1 VTAPNVKVQNISST
15 DVSSNFNFDVPTNPI
30 IRAGSTFTTSHR
42 LFTVIHTDHD
52 TSKEVTF
59 DKIVSGATDIFVEYE
74 NLETTPGYRI
84 QSFDIHNQGFGIDL
98 AGISTSHHNFVLL
111 HSDDGN
117 LHHFAKITEVNLE
130 TSEGSAHAVSFEF
143 EPKLGKEIQKG
154 TKYMLFKGP
163 STTNN
168 VVALSAGIKAQR
180 TVSASTIE
188 VQDSLSV
195 SRPLFYFFDDKL
207 DKKRQL
213 DHNTKYLLRMESASS
228 GTNIEVDAQLS
239 VFVTTTDYQ
248 KKIIDYGPHSLRV
261 TLTDVLRDKDAPSV
275 NTPQEYNS
283 GVSQPTLSYIDYNAI
298 FYNARREVDDESTGT
313 LTYDGP
319 KRYLHYSLSPDY
331 CNNIPN
337 LYAAKI
343 TDALGDKAGLT
354 ESAAIDNFRIL
365 DKKISENE
373 PLRIRQSVY
382 REDINGWVST
392 GLRLGAYN
400 ALSNFIRY
408 FFDNEIGRDDTD
420 FLNQGEEVLIGDRVL
435 IYDGPQSGQLVFLE
449 VSRLETDLEFTS
461 TVSLTGL
468 EDELVYRRAY
478 CAQTN
483 KLHTDYNIVSNR
495 FQDLF
500 IKFTTKN
507 LSYVYSAISNASQ
520 RNKTL
525 TLSFDGVG
533 YGGDQ
538 IGYLEGFYEIFVER
552 FTGQIEE
559 LKTSKTQGLNI
570 MEISGRNDLYKLINP
585 IVNKKNLFSEDMIYS
600 TNSFF
605 PKLVGVNASA
615 VTATVSASSNPDRI
629 TSVSATPT
637 VFNGDKIYGQY
648 SNGVKVFIGRAERSD
663 SSNIYLTD
671 TARATGSFTNIYRER
686 TQAYILN
693 KALASNYLSTDSTTA
708 LEGSAQKGVIFNSGT
723 GLSLDG
729 KEVLNL
735 SEVTNTETE
744 KGRAIFSPTNIRDD
758 KKFELFL
765 ESSEKFILSCTF
777 VNGSSLVT
785 TSSTSNIKNGFK
797 MFAYGS
803 TIIPSNTFVQSIIS
817 STQFIMSNSATAS
830 GTLSETEFDPS
841 FETVNTLSDFTVLGI
856 KEENEGA
863 SIELAPYVPIT
874 LARVTN
880 NKANAIST
888 SYTSTIATVTGKDGR
903 ALIVSSVPSKAT
915 LKKYEPYYVDG
926 EFIGLFVGTQ
936 TLHNGS
942 AYEIKMFFDRPQTV
956 TSGDLK
962 RIDAQTSF
970 DSKHLSFSLSL
981 LNGEHLHGGKA
992 IGLLHPIRIG
1002 ANAGSLSRPAL
1013 FNSVFDYASPA
1024 LSFPTYAQK
1033 FGSPVYRIYNL
1044 EKGQIDEIDSK
1055 RTDLADSNDLH
1066 FYQEK
1071 LSNVNYYAD
1080 AHKPVIGFTQSTT
1093 TTDDVYGTDRT
1104 GTGKENQLLIESLG
1118 YQPPR
1123 GSKFND
1129 REFGFTGES
1138 APVYQIRH
1146 YDKVGSRTNL
1156 QTEETSPNRIADILE
1171 QIDSKIARMFLFV
1184 NCDAE
1189 AYWGQREDSLFNSTN
1204 AKNIENYSLTLI
1216 KQPKLLNQSIGKS
1229 NLSGESQ
1236 AISNT
1241 DSDYFTVAIT
1251 SGNKTPSSLKQFG
1264 LMRLT
1269 ECIYD
1274 WHFNQFDPENPPSLD
1289 RSLPRLRIPT
1299 GKIVATSISAS
1310 SYSGKVITA
1319 SANPSSDFFAGDY
1332 VCNASGE
1339 VIGEVASTSSTQI
1352 TLVNEPAKV
1361 SDSSG
1366 LYTGV
1371 LSVITLPED
1380 STLSGN
1386 ATEDTSLHGN
1396 LIHMNKGAIV
1406 DADDYGESG
1415 SAFHTRHSETFRN
1428 MLLQKAS
1435 ESNNEARR
1443 PSIVHPIDLG
1453 RKASFVEVTGTT
1465 TSGNSNVTSVSAQDI
1480 KVVGAGEY
1488 VQVSAIPHGTVVD
1501 TVSSTAFSLEDENT
1515 SPSAVN
1521 ATANGARAINVTRD
1535 SQQFSETIRELANGE
1550 DNSAVYQ
1557 KAMGLV
1563 LDTFTLESGFN
1574 DVKKGL
1580 VTGFISNTARVIDAD
1595 TNTISLTTR
1604 SSDDTNDRR
1613 FEQFKDHD
1621 ETANATA
1628 SHGGALLGFK
1638 LRLEVTSGMVTGVDT
1653 LNTIGGNLYSYDIT
1667 SVANSP
1673 FGKVN
1678 LTGCYLISE
1687 AGLAYDSVTKA
1698 YATYNGQNGTP
1709 PSINNSRPTD
1719 IAYVMSHE
1727 LDPNAGTELFKLVTD
1742 HALSQ
1747 GFYRIMQPNHTCLH
1761 SNVKR
1766 KIPMNVVTSN
1776 LTLDNTG
1783 TPYDKPPSFL
1793 LKNMSAGNVLE
1804 PTSTKNAGG
1813 SEAAL
1818 SMLVAIDLNRNSDS
1832 HHYNVIRD
1840 YDVLDDVI
1848 PTSETIM
1855 CISDGQSPYKTSVIL
1870 ESSGLGYVLNLG
1882 ETRKIIGAASVTEP
1896 FTVKTNYKVDSDYKR
1911 ALIGTSVSVG
1921 PEVDEIVEDLL
1932 NEENIQFSLSSS
1944 TKQFVTPTL
1953 QGVSLLSAVNSLLK
1967 EKNQTLHREGETLKI
1982 VDRDS
1987 SETSPDILISD
1998 NGDYLITSYEKD
2010 KTVFDKYNSIVVF
2023 GRANKAQKRNVSDIK
2038 KNGTKTLEVVDRSL
2052 LTQREVESKAKEL
2065 FILHNKVNEKLVIE
2079 LAPKSTTQFKPGD
2092 IVQVEIRR
2100 ENIPRAEY
2108 YIIEIEYNLTG
2119 KIKLVLGKF
2128 SKNIGDRFAELL
2140 VQNRKTNVFLREEIS
2155 DSTVVNLDFVRNI
2168 KVKPLKLLVR
2178 KADLAGFKF
2187 GFTSTLG
2194 FSTTFLSGVNTITD
2208 LVEVDY

>member
-15 DVSSNFNFDVPTNPI
+15 DVSSNFNFDVPTNPV

-74 NLETTPGYRI
+74 NLETTPGFRI
-84 QSFDIHNQGFGIDL
+84 QSFDIHNQSVGIDL

-180 TVSASTIE
+180 TVGATTIE

-207 DKKRQL
+207 DKKGQL
-213 DHNTKYLLRMESASS
+213 DHNTKYLLRMESAAS

-283 GVSQPTLSYIDYNAI
+283 GVSQPTLSYTDYNAI

-365 DKKISENE
+365 DKKISENQ

-382 REDINGWVST
+382 REDINGWVDT
-392 GLRLGAYN
+392 GTRLGAYN

-408 FFDNEIGRDDTD
+408 YLDNSIGRDDSD
-420 FLNQGEEVLIGDRVL
+420 FLNQGEEVLIGNRIL
-435 IYDGPQSGQLVFLE
+435 IFSGPSASQVVFEE
-449 VSRLETDLEFTS
+449 VSRLQTDFEFT
-461 TVSLTGL
+461 TTADLTGL
-468 EDELVYRRAY
+468 EGEIIYRRAY

-520 RNKTL
+520 KNKTL

-559 LKTSKTQGLNI
+559 LKTSKAQGLNI
-570 MEISGRNDLYKLINP
+570 MEISGRSDLYKLINP

-637 VFNGDKIYGQY
+637 VFNGDKIYGVY
-648 SNGVKVFIGRAERSD
+648 SNGVYVFIGRAERSD

-686 TQAYILN
+686 TQAYILS

-708 LEGSAQKGVIFNSGT
+708 LEGSAQKGLIFNSGS

-729 KEVLNL
+729 EEVLNL
-735 SEVTNTETE
+735 SEITNTETE
-744 KGRAIFSPTNIRDD
+744 KGRPIFSPTNIRDD

-765 ESSEKFILSCTF
+765 ENSEKFILSCTF

-785 TSSTSNIKNGFK
+785 TSSTSNIRNGFK
-797 MFAYGS
+797 LFAYGS

-863 SIELAPYVPIT
+863 SIELAPYIPIT

-880 NKANAIST
+880 NKANAISP
-888 SYTSTIATVTGKDGR
+888 SYTSAIATVTGKDGR
-903 ALIVSSVPSKAT
+903 ALIVSSAPSKAT
-915 LKKYEPYYVDG
+915 LKKYEPYYVDD
-926 EFIGLFVGTQ
+926 EFVGLYVGIQ

-942 AYEIKMFFDRPQTV
+942 AYETKMFFDRPQTV

-962 RIDAQTSF
+962 RFDAHTSL
-970 DSKHLSFSLSL
+970 DSKHLNFSLSL
-981 LNGEHLHGGKA
+981 LNGAHLHGGKA

-1002 ANAGSLSRPAL
+1002 SNSGSLSRPAL

-1024 LSFPTYAQK
+1024 LSYPTYSQK

-1055 RTDLADSNDLH
+1055 RTNLADSNDLH

-1080 AHKPVIGFTQSTT
+1080 AHKPTIGFVQSLTAA
-1093 TTDDVYGTDRT
+1093 DSLYGVDRT
-1104 GTGKENQLLIESLG
+1104 GASKENQLLIESLG

-1129 REFGFTGES
+1129 RPFGFTGES
-1138 APVYQIRH
+1138 TPIYQIRH
-1146 YDKVGSRTNL
+1146 YSTTGTRTNL
-1156 QTEETSPNRIADILE
+1156 QTEETSPNRISDILE

-1204 AKNIENYSLTLI
+1204 AKTIENYSLTLI

-1251 SGNKTPSSLKQFG
+1251 SSNKTPSSLKQFG

-1289 RSLPRLRIPT
+1289 RSLPRLTIPT
-1299 GKIVATSISAS
+1299 GKMVQTTVVAS
-1310 SYSGKVITA
+1310 SYSGKVITTA
-1319 SANPSSDFFAGDY
+1319 SNPSTHFFAGDY
-1332 VCNASGE
+1332 VCDSNGE
-1339 VIGEVASTSSTQI
+1339 IIGEVASTSSTEI
-1352 TLVNEPAKV
+1352 TLVNEPAKTTNTH
-1361 SDSSG
+1361 G
-1366 LYTGV
+1366 FYTSQ
-1371 LSVITLPED
+1371 LFRITLPD
-1380 STLSGN
+1380 KSILSGN

-1406 DADDYGESG
+1406 DANDYGESG

-1428 MLLQKAS
+1428 MLLQKAN
-1435 ESNNEARR
+1435 EVGNEARR
-1443 PSIVHPIDLG
+1443 PSIILPVDLG
-1453 RKASFVEVTGTT
+1453 KNASFVEITGTT
-1465 TSGNSNVTSVSAQDI
+1465 TSGDPNVTSVSAQDI
-1480 KVVGAGEY
+1480 KVVSAGEY
-1488 VQVSAIPHGTVVD
+1488 VQVAAIPHGTVVD
-1501 TVSSTAFSLEDENT
+1501 TVSSTAFSLEDEDT
-1515 SPSAVN
+1515 TPSAVN
-1521 ATANGARAINVTRD
+1521 ATASGSRAINVTRD
-1535 SQQFSETIRELANGE
+1535 SQRFSETIRELANGE
-1550 DNSAVYQ
+1550 NDSKVYE
-1557 KAMGLV
+1557 KAMGV
-1563 LDTFTLESGFN
+1563 ALDTFTLESGFN
-1574 DVKKGL
+1574 DVTKGL
-1580 VTGFISNTARVIDAD
+1580 VTSHVSNTARTIDGEA
-1595 TNTISLTTR
+1595 NTISLTTKDD
-1604 SSDDTNDRR
+1604 SSAFR

-1638 LRLEVTSGMVTGVDT
+1638 LRLDVTSGMVSTVDT
-1653 LNTIGGNLYSYDIT
+1653 LSTIGGNVYSYDI
-1667 SVANSP
+1667 SSSNNSP
-1673 FGKVN
+1673 ICKVN
-1678 LTGCYLISE
+1678 LTGCYLVSE

-1698 YATYNGQNGTP
+1698 YATYNGQSVTS

-1719 IAYVMSHE
+1719 IVYVMSHE
-1727 LDPNAGTELFKLVTD
+1727 LDPNAGSEIFKLVTD

-1747 GFYRIMQPNHTCLH
+1747 GYYRIMQPNHTCLH
-1761 SNVKR
+1761 SNFKR

-1804 PTSTKNAGG
+1804 PTSTENEGG

-1855 CISDGQSPYKTSVIL
+1855 CISDGQSPYKTSVRL
-1870 ESSGLGYVLNLG
+1870 EDDGLGYVLNLG
-1882 ETRKIIGAASVTEP
+1882 ETRKIIGVASVTEP
-1896 FTVKTNYKVDSDYKR
+1896 FTVKTNYRVDSDYKR
-1911 ALIGTSVSVG
+1911 ASIGTSVSVG

-1944 TKQFVTPTL
+1944 TKRFVTPTL

-1967 EKNQTLHREGETLKI
+1967 EKNQTLHRQGENLKI
-1982 VDRDS
+1982 VNRDA
-1987 SETSPDILISD
+1987 SEISPDILISD

-2023 GRANKAQKRNVSDIK
+2023 GRAHKAQKRNVSDIK

-2178 KADLAGFKF
+2178 KADLAGFKL

-2194 FSTTFLSGVNTITD
+2194 FSITFLGGVNTITD